1 MEHIKE
7 KMREAEG
14 RHFHRDMPEKI
25 SVGLRAK
32 GEQACK
38 SPRDES
44 RKSNCDHEC
53 DHHRLQ

>member
-1 MEHIKE
+1 MAHVKE
-7 KMREAEG
+7 EMREAEG
-14 RHFHRDMPEKI
+14 RHFHGDMLEKI

-53 DHHRLQ
+53 DHRCLQ